1 MHVRAL
7 AALLLLVC
15 GAAFAAA
22 CAGGSG
28 GVFKKQYEY
37 EEELYLSLDGSA
49 TLNVNAS
56 VPALVA
62 LRGFDLP
69 VDPRARIDR
78 NAVRALFSG
87 PGVTVTRVSLSRR
100 EGRRFVHVGLDVAN
114 VRQLQRVAPFAWSRY
129 RFDRRGDLMEFTQVV
144 GKPADKPVGDV
155 GWTGRELVAFRM
167 HVPSRIPYHNATDHT
182 VHRGNILEW
191 EQPLGD
197 RIKGVPLDLDVQM
210 EPKSILYSALLL
222 FGATIVAAALTFA
235 VILWWVVKRGGRGSE
250 TTQLPTAHF

>member
-1 MHVRAL
+1 MHVRAV

-15 GAAFAAA
+15 CAVFAAA

-28 GVFKKQYEY
+28 GVFRKQYEY

-78 NAVRALFSG
+78 GALRALFAG

-100 EGRRFVHVGLDVAN
+100 NRRRFVHVGLDVAD
-114 VRQLQRVAPFAWSRY
+114 VRQLSRVAPFAWSRY
-129 RFDRRGDLMEFTQVV
+129 RFNRRGDLMEFTQVV
-144 GKPADKPVGDV
+144 GKAADKPVGHV
-155 GWTGRELVAFRM
+155 GWTGDELVAFRM

-191 EQPLGD
+191 QQPLAD
-197 RIKGVPLDLDVQM
+197 RIRGVPLDLDVEM
-210 EPKSILYSALLL
+210 EPKSILYSTLLL
-222 FGATIVAAALTFA
+222 FGATIVAAALTFV
-235 VILWWVVKRGGRGSE
+235 VILWWVVKRGGRGSQPG
-250 TTQLPTAHF
+250 QLPTADL